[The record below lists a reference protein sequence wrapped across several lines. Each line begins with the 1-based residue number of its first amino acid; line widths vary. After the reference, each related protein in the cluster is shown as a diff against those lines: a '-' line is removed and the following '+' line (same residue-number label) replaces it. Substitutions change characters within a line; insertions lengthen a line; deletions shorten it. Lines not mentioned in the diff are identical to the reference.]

1 MTGTIGRSMTAGQAL
16 VEFALILP
24 LLILILMGIFDLGR
38 AFYAYSVVANAA
50 REGARAGVIAT
61 ATDADIR
68 AAVRRYAIGLE
79 PIPDSKITIIPSG
92 SRTSGGIVV
101 VKVEYD
107 FTAVTP
113 LIDTFLPNGKL
124 TLSSTATM
132 RVE

>member
-1 MTGTIGRSMTAGQAL
+1 M
-16 VEFALILP
+16 EFALILP
-24 LLILILMGIFDLGR
+24 LLALILMGIFDLGR
-38 AFYAYSVVANAA
+38 AFYAYNVVANAA

-79 PIPDSKITIIPSG
+79 PIPDAKITIIPSG
-92 SRTSGGIVV
+92 SRISGGTITVR
-101 VKVEYD
+101 VEYD

-124 TLSSTATM
+124 TLSSIATM